1 MNRFDPASTAGLLRR
16 LGIALLVGLGTT
28 GSSPA
33 SDFSARLTCQRRPTP
48 GRVVCEAE
56 LEVES
61 GVLSWG
67 DVLVLEAPAFA
78 VPLRS
83 RVGQSAV
90 VMQTAQRQRLQ
101 LALATTDAG
110 QGTLKVRARA
120 VLCPDTTGQGC
131 RAAVREAEALVTVG
145 PITE

>member
-1 MNRFDPASTAGLLRR
+1 MRR
-16 LGIALLVGLGTT
+16 LGLAVLIGVGTNA
-28 GSSPA
+28 SSAP
-33 SDFSARLTCQRRPTP
+33 SELSARLTCQRRPTP

-56 LEVES
+56 LEVDS

-67 DVLVLEAPAFA
+67 DVLVLDAPAFA
-78 VPLRS
+78 MPLRS

-90 VMQTAQRQRLQ
+90 VMQTVRRQRLQ

-110 QGTLKVRARA
+110 EGTLKVRTRA
-120 VLCPDTTGQGC
+120 VVCPDATGQGC
-131 RAAVREAEALVTVG
+131 RAAVREAEALVSVG

>member
-1 MNRFDPASTAGLLRR
+1 MNRFDPASTVGSLRR
-16 LGIALLVGLGTT
+16 LGIALLVGLGATA
-28 GSSPA
+28 SSPP

-67 DVLVLEAPAFA
+67 DVLVLEAPPFA
-78 VPLRS
+78 LPLRS

-120 VLCPDTTGQGC
+120 VLCPDATGQGC
-131 RAAVREAEALVTVG
+131 RAAVREAEALVSVG

>member
-1 MNRFDPASTAGLLRR
+1 MNGKEPRSTAGPIQR
-16 LGIALLVGLGTT
+16 LGVALVIGLATT
-28 GSSPA
+28 ASSPSA
-33 SDFSARLTCQRRPTP
+33 DFSARLTCQRRPTP

-56 LEVES
+56 LEVER

-78 VPLRS
+78 LPLRS

-120 VLCPDTTGQGC
+120 VLCPDATGQGC
-131 RAAVREAEALVTVG
+131 RAAVREAETLVLVG